1 MICTDVVLIVRL
13 LDIIRKVS
21 LACLRTDFRSR
32 IYVLNN
38 NPYIGRV
45 YLEQDMKAGPDGK

>member
-1 MICTDVVLIVRL
+1 MICTVVVLIVRL
-13 LDIIRKVS
+13 LVVIRKLS
-21 LACLRTDFRSR
+21 FACLLTDFRSR